1 MVSTGESPVVVAA
14 VKIVTFANNYASDN
28 CQHLETTTRALAAVH
43 DTRRNIADGAKLQQR
58 MHQVVSRHKI
68 RHVQIQPKLVPQLSQ
83 RGTVSNLF

>member
-43 DTRRNIADGAKLQQR
+43 EKKHCRRREIAAARASSCLT
-58 MHQVVSRHKI
+58 
-68 RHVQIQPKLVPQLSQ
+68 PQ
-83 RGTVSNLF
+83 N